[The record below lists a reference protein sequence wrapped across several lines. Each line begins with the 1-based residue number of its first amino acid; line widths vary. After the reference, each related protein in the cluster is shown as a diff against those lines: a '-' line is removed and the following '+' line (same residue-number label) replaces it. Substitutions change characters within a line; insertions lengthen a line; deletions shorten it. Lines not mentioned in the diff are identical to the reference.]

1 MRYAVYLAPAA
12 DSALWRFGCAI
23 LGRDAETGAEP
34 APPDLAG
41 FDAER
46 WREIT
51 AEPRRYGFHGTL
63 KAPFS
68 LKPGLDEAAL
78 LEAVAAVAAEHRPF
92 ELPPL
97 AVSAIGRF
105 VALTPQVAVPTLDDI
120 AACVV
125 TDLDPLRAPLTDGER
140 ARRRPHLLSP
150 RQVELLDTCGYPYVL
165 EEFRFHM
172 TLTGPLGEAEQG
184 HALNALADAFAA
196 SGARVPAE
204 ITDLAVFAEPARGAP
219 FRLIQRMPLGVAVD

>member
-1 MRYAVYLAPAA
+1 MRYAVYLAPDA
-12 DSALWRFGCAI
+12 DSALWRFGCAMV
-23 LGRDAETGAEP
+23 GRDAETGAAP
-34 APPDLAG
+34 APPELAG

-46 WREIT
+46 WHAIT

-68 LKPGLDEAAL
+68 LGPGVDEATL
-78 LEAVAAVAAEHRPF
+78 LQAAAEVAAEHRPF

-97 AVSAIGRF
+97 AVTAIGRF
-105 VALTPQVAVPTLDDI
+105 VALTPPVAVPTLEDI

-125 TDLDPLRAPLTDGER
+125 AGLDPLRAPLSDGER
-140 ARRRPHLLSP
+140 ARRRPHLLSE
-150 RQVELLDTCGYPYVL
+150 RQVALLDAYGYPYVL

-172 TLTGPLGEAEQG
+172 TLTGPLADAEQG

-196 SGARVPAE
+196 SGARVPTE
-204 ITDLAVFAEPARGAP
+204 ITDLAVFVEEARGAP
-219 FRLIQRMPLGVAVD
+219 FRLLKRIPLGVPGI